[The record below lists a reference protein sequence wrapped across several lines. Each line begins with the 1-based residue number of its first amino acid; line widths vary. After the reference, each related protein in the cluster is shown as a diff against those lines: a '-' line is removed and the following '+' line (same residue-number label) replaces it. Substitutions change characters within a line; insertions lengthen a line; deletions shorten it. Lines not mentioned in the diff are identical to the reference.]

1 MKRIACFT
9 ATRAEYS
16 LLRNTLLAMTSD
28 DAFEPLLLVS
38 GTHLRPEFGF
48 TLKELSDDGFRDF
61 HPVPLDY
68 TSDSAAANAGRSAA
82 VLTGLADIFT
92 ELQPHALMVIGD
104 RYETLAAAQCACLM
118 NIPVLHL
125 HGGELSFGSQ
135 DNQFR
140 HAISKLSHLHF
151 PATAAARERLIR
163 MGESPERVFLTG
175 APGVEN
181 IRQQKLMP
189 LSELQ
194 DSLDLK
200 WQSRNVLLTYHPDSM
215 NPDNSLRELTA
226 LQEALD
232 GIPDLGIIA
241 TYPNADAG
249 HRRIIAAL
257 NEWQQRHPQRI
268 SLHQSLGVCRYLSL
282 MHEVDLVVG
291 NSSSG
296 IIEAPSMKTPTIN
309 IGDRQK
315 GRDRASS
322 VTDTLADA
330 FAIRSAIEMALN
342 APYCSI
348 DNPYDQGPT
357 SQKIVNI
364 LRQTDLSTLTEKAY
378 HES

>member
-16 LLRNTLLAMTSD
+16 LLRNTLLALTAD
-28 DAFEPLLLVS
+28 KDVEPLLLVS

-48 TLKELSDDGFRDF
+48 TLQELGDDGFRDF

-68 TSDSAAANAGRSAA
+68 SSDSAAANAGRSAA
-82 VLTGLADIFT
+82 VLNGLAPLFT
-92 ELQPHALMVIGD
+92 ELRPDALMVIGD

-163 MGESPERVFLTG
+163 MGEAPDRVFLTG
-175 APGVEN
+175 APGIEN
-181 IRQQKLMP
+181 IHQQALMP
-189 LSELQ
+189 LDALQ
-194 DSLDLK
+194 TQLNLN
-200 WQSRNVLLTYHPDSM
+200 WHAHNVLLTYHPDSM
-215 NPDNSLRELTA
+215 NPDNSLQEFMA
-226 LQEALD
+226 LRQALD
-232 GIPDLGIIA
+232 DIPQLGIIA

-249 HRRIIAAL
+249 HRGIITAL
-257 NEWQQRHPQRI
+257 NDWQAERPEHV

-282 MHEVDLVVG
+282 MHEVDLVIG

-296 IIEAPSMKTPTIN
+296 IIEAPSMGTPTIN

-315 GRDRASS
+315 GRDRAAS
-322 VTDTLADA
+322 VVDVPAAAAAIREAVTQA
-330 FAIRSAIEMALN
+330 FATPCGDIR
-342 APYCSI
+342 
-348 DNPYDQGPT
+348 NPYDQGAT
-357 SQKIVNI
+357 SQKILAI
-364 LRQTDLSTLTEKAY
+364 LKQTDFPALTEKTYYDA
-378 HES
+378 